1 MLEDAPPRRA
11 GRPRKVATVEGA
23 QTITTPVATTEDAPV
38 AKSARRRRPSTGG
51 FEYKLSA
58 PSREGETRR
67 WVNDDANRIAQMK
80 ELGYEFVS
88 DTGVQTDQPGSRIA
102 RRVGTQANG
111 APLMSYLMETPDQLY
126 QEGVDEKERKHAL
139 VDQAIEAGRDFTG
152 RLNQQESYGHGTIK
166 VDR

>member
-1 MLEDAPPRRA
+1 MQDNQPRR
-11 GRPRKVATVEGA
+11 GRPRKVPTVEGA
-23 QTITTPVATTEDAPV
+23 QASTAPVATTEEASV
-38 AKSARRRRPSTGG
+38 AKTARRRRPSTGG

-67 WVNDDANRIAQMK
+67 WVNDEGNRIANMK

-88 DTGVQTDQPGSRIA
+88 DTGVQTDQPGSRIV

-126 QEGVDEKERKHAL
+126 QEGVDEKERKHSL

-152 RLNQQESYGHGTIK
+152 RLDQSYGHGLIK
-166 VDR
+166 SDR